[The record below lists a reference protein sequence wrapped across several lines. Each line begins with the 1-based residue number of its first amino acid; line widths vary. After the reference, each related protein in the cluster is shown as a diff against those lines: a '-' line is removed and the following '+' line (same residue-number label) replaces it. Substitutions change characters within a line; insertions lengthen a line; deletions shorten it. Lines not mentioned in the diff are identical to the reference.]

1 LWAGVLLSLG
11 IGGLFYW
18 AASKTIEYDAG
29 ERFLHQAQNAQYN
42 INSRINAYTDVL
54 RGAASYFHAAE
65 HVDRASFH
73 RYVSGL
79 DIERQFPALDNINY
93 AQYVTAA
100 TAPPSSAACAPAPAR
115 PRSAIPTARPLA
127 ARATRRVLG
136 ADHDRTAGRVPRK
149 IGRDIGFR
157 APVARAL
164 ARGATTP
171 A

>member
-1 LWAGVLLSLG
+1 LLKGQAVAAFLGKQLFSRPPGLVGRRAAVAGHRRPVLL
-11 IGGLFYW
+11 

-100 TAPPSSAACAPAPAR
+100 NRAAFERSLRASAGETALGYPDRAISPPEPAP
-115 PRSAIPTARPLA
+115 ST
-127 ARATRRVLG
+127 G
-136 ADHDRTAGRVPRK
+136 C
-149 IGRDIGFR
+149 
-157 APVARAL
+157 
-164 ARGATTP
+164 
-171 A
+171 